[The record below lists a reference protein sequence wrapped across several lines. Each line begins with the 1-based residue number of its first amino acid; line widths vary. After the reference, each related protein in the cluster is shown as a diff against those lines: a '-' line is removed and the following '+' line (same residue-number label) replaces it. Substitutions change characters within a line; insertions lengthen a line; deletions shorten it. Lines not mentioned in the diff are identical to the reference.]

1 MATIL
6 NMTQQTTQKITVK
19 KTVLHIALLL
29 TSLYIVSYLTRIN
42 YGAVISEIVSSED
55 IPKSLASL
63 ALTASAVTYGF
74 GQLISGFFADRINPK
89 KLILIGLLTTITTN
103 LLIPVCRTPYQ
114 MAAVWS
120 VNGLAQ
126 AFMWPPII
134 RIMAELFTAEDY
146 KRTCALISCGASLGT
161 IIVYVLAPVCI
172 HFGGW
177 RLIFFASALI
187 AIIMSFVWIKKGPD
201 ISVSQNKKSDK
212 NISFKLTPKIFW
224 ILSIIMLII
233 ILQGILRDGVATWM
247 PSYIAETFKM
257 DNKISI
263 LTGVFLPL
271 FSIAVV
277 QFTIFL
283 YKKIPAEL
291 LLTGLMFG
299 AGVISAF
306 ALFATGNTSAIASV
320 AFAAILN
327 GSMHG
332 VNTMM
337 TCMIPPY
344 FRKYGN
350 ISFMAGLL
358 NFCTYIGSAVS
369 GFGLALF
376 AEKFGWHN
384 TLLLWSFVA
393 LAGCLLCFS
402 MTRTWNKFKN
412 E

>member
-161 IIVYVLAPVCI
+161 IIVYALAPVCI

-263 LTGVFLPL
+263 LTGVFLPF

-384 TLLLWSFVA
+384 ALLLWSFVA

>member
-161 IIVYVLAPVCI
+161 IIVYALAPVCI

-306 ALFATGNTSAIASV
+306 ALFAAGNTSAIASV

-384 TLLLWSFVA
+384 ALLLWSFVA